1 MQAYS
6 KSVQDEDL
14 KPVWIGIFVALIL
27 WAFMFRVNYGNFWG
41 WMVIA
46 TSALSLYSFYHDR
59 DILKSNW
66 SWSKILLWGIGS
78 AVILYAIFV
87 VGDMVTQS
95 FANQDQQID
104 SIYGRKSQ
112 LPHWVIGALLVFPI
126 GPGEEIFW
134 RGFVQ
139 KRLAKKWNPWIGFL
153 IAGLAYTAVHIPSM
167 NLMLVGA
174 AGVCGVFWGLLYKI
188 TGSVLPGIVS
198 HAVWDISIFVLF
210 PVQ

>member
-1 MQAYS
+1 
-6 KSVQDEDL
+6 
-14 KPVWIGIFVALIL
+14 
-27 WAFMFRVNYGNFWG
+27 
-41 WMVIA
+41 MVIA
-46 TSALSLYSFYHDR
+46 TTSLSVWSFSNDN
-59 DILKSNW
+59 DIMECSL
-66 SWSKILLWGIGS
+66 SWGRVLLWGVGS
-78 AVILYAIFV
+78 AVILYGIFV
-87 VGDMVTQS
+87 LGDIVTQS
-95 FANQDQQID
+95 FINQDQQID

-112 LPHWVIGALLVFPI
+112 LPQWSIGLLLLFPI

-167 NLMLVGA
+167 NLMLIGA

-188 TGSVLPGIVS
+188 TGSVLPGIIS
-198 HAVWDISIFVLF
+198 HAVWDVSIFVLF